1 MSELG
6 RLLSEAR
13 AAREL
18 SLADVEAAT
27 RIRQRYLE
35 AFETGAYDELPDGAI
50 TRGFLRI
57 YARYLDLDVEWVMA
71 MYEEASGDHGADMP
85 IAEPGNP
92 RYLDYRPLE
101 VELTE
106 PASSMAWLRWLF
118 AILIVGALAAIIW
131 WRLSSNSRLTPAA
144 IFAPP
149 PTATATQ
156 TSTPWVVTATP
167 ESAAIAEA
175 PLPTLTSDLLLLPT
189 PTVPATST
197 PTPRPPA
204 APEVVASIV
213 MDVEAEQRSWLR
225 VLVDGE
231 VAEEGVLRDGDTRS
245 WVAEQFITLRTGN
258 AGGVRLTLNGE
269 DLGTMGGVG
278 EVVERTWV
286 IDQGGVSEATGPT
299 PTPLP
304 TATPTA
310 TPSG

>member
-27 RIRQRYLE
+27 RIRQKYLE
-35 AFETGAYDELPDGAI
+35 AFEAGAYDELPDGAT

-57 YARYLDLDVEWVMA
+57 YARYLDLDIEQVMA
-71 MYEEASGDHGADMP
+71 LYEAASGDHGADMP
-85 IAEPGNP
+85 IAEPGSP
-92 RYLDYRPLE
+92 RYVDYRPLE

-106 PASSMAWLRWLF
+106 PASSMTWLRWLF
-118 AILIVGALAAIIW
+118 AILIVGALAAAVW
-131 WRLSSNSRLTPAA
+131 WRLNSNSRLAPAA
-144 IFAPP
+144 LFAPP
-149 PTATATQ
+149 PTATTTQ
-156 TSTPWVVTATP
+156 TATPWVVTATP
-167 ESAAIAEA
+167 GPAVIAEA
-175 PLPTLTSDLLLLPT
+175 PLPALTSDLLLLPT
-189 PTVPATST
+189 PTVPATVT

-204 APEVVASIV
+204 TPEVVASIV
-213 MDVEAEQRSWLR
+213 MDVEAEQRAWLR
-225 VLVDGE
+225 VLVDGQL
-231 VAEEGVLRDGDTRS
+231 AEEGVLRDGDTRS

-278 EVVERTWV
+278 EVVERTWI
-286 IDQGGVSEATGPT
+286 IDQGEVSEAAGPT
-299 PTPLP
+299 LTPLP